1 MYEVDI
7 RWYCCSCLLEEWWFF
22 FVECVW
28 CIVVLFIWWRFVS
41 YLNKNREVVFYKSR
55 FFYELL
61 YMYRVVYVVLYI

>member
-41 YLNKNREVVFYKSR
+41 YLNKNREVVFYKIR

-61 YMYRVVYVVLYI
+61 YIYRVVYVVLYI